1 MSKEV
6 KNNFWVWFGYILI
19 LFSLMIPN
27 EGGVLV
33 CCSGIFVLF
42 LGYSIKNQA
51 KKNQLLVIQSPAFQP
66 SPILVSPPPFVQQQ
80 PPPKVVINQST
91 TSEAIN
97 FNEDNIN
104 WEEKA
109 RNLEIARDWE
119 KSAEAYQKAGLFS
132 EAGRIRKEYLEKDDS
147 QVKIHVDRIG
157 HNIQDSV
164 YMEESENK

>member
-1 MSKEV
+1 M
-6 KNNFWVWFGYILI
+6 L
-19 LFSLMIPN
+19 L
-27 EGGVLV
+27 
-33 CCSGIFVLF
+33 

-66 SPILVSPPPFVQQQ
+66 SPIQVSPPPFVQQQ
-80 PPPKVVINQST
+80 PPPKVVINQTT

-97 FNEDNIN
+97 SNKDNIN

-132 EAGRIRKEYLEKDDS
+132 EAGRIRKEHLEKEDS

-164 YMEESENK
+164 YMGESENK